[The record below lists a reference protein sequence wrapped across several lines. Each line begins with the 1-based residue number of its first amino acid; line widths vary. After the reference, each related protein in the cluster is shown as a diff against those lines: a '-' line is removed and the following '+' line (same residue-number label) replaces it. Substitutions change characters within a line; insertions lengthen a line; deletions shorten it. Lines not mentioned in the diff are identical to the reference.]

1 MKNLFE
7 KENLVKI
14 GVALLAIVIIV
25 VLAILFTSRDGE
37 NGNGQGVASRDDVLT
52 SEEISF
58 YSQYENMDLAEL
70 GSYRFDIRVNEPDYS
85 TTVMQTNYR
94 NQQLYVHSLST
105 FVPEDEEGATGRLVY
120 SMDEEVLYREN
131 EDGTFS
137 RFTFDYPFTS
147 SEIFLESIDNMTE
160 VELFEGDEEELFGRR
175 EYRVTFTKEYFNAMM
190 DYTNSDVVAEEDV
203 EGFVTVDGDY
213 IFRLGF
219 DHEDVV
225 VEISFYALGS
235 GSFTEL
241 N

>member
-1 MKNLFE
+1 MNKLFE

-14 GVALLAIVIIV
+14 GIGVIAIAIIVALAVM
-25 VLAILFTSRDGE
+25 FTSRD
-37 NGNGQGVASRDDVLT
+37 NGNGNGGGIASRDDVLT
-52 SEEISF
+52 SEEIPF
-58 YSQYENMDLAEL
+58 YDQYENMDLAEL
-70 GSYRFDIRVNEPDYS
+70 GSYRFDIRVNEPDFS

-105 FVPEDEEGATGRLVY
+105 FVPEDEEDATGILVY

-131 EDGTFS
+131 EDGSFS
-137 RFTFDYPFTS
+137 RFTFDFPFTS
-147 SEIFLESIDNMTE
+147 SEIFLQSIENMTE
-160 VELFEGDEEELFGRR
+160 LELVDGDEGELFGRR
-175 EYRVTFTKEYFNAMM
+175 EYHVTFTMEYFNEMM
-190 DYTNSDVVAEEDV
+190 NYTNSDVRADEDV
-203 EGFVTVDGDY
+203 RGFVSVDGDY

-219 DHEDVV
+219 DQEDVV